1 MSEVSA
7 SNKRIAKNTL
17 FLYFRMIL
25 IMGVTLYTSRVVLDK
40 LGIVDYGLYATVG
53 SAVGMLSFLNGT
65 LSTGTSRFLTY
76 ELGAGNKERLKNTF
90 STAFYTHLILALI
103 VILAMETVG
112 VWFFYNKLEIPAER
126 LDACMW
132 VLQFSILTTVVA
144 ITQVPY
150 TAAVM
155 AHEHM
160 GIYAYVSIF
169 EAIAKLLVCYLLTTS
184 ALDRLVFY
192 AALIAA
198 VQFITAM
205 FYRFYCIRKFE
216 ESKLRWIFDKG
227 ILRSLMGF
235 SGWNIMA
242 NITETLK
249 LQGII
254 VLLNMF
260 FSAPVVAAQALANQV
275 SAAMM
280 QFVNNFRTALNPQII
295 KLYAAGD
302 REGSKRLTLKTTVYC
317 FDLILM
323 LGLPAIMVMNQLLDL
338 WLVEVPEYAVVFI
351 QYIIVRNIIGTF
363 SSAFYIPMMAANRI
377 KSNSMAAVYLGIGEF
392 ILLYILLKLGFGVM
406 WVQYMSLFL
415 VFGFSFVVKPY
426 ILYKEIDYTI
436 KELLGCYWNCAKV
449 LLLSLAIAIP
459 ARMWFDETLW
469 QSCVLVLIV
478 VLSVII
484 SSYVFLD
491 TEAKV
496 KIQQLVASKIL
507 KKNR

>member
-1 MSEVSA
+1 
-7 SNKRIAKNTL
+7 
-17 FLYFRMIL
+17 
-25 IMGVTLYTSRVVLDK
+25 
-40 LGIVDYGLYATVG
+40 
-53 SAVGMLSFLNGT
+53 
-65 LSTGTSRFLTY
+65 
-76 ELGAGNKERLKNTF
+76 
-90 STAFYTHLILALI
+90 
-103 VILAMETVG
+103 
-112 VWFFYNKLEIPAER
+112 
-126 LDACMW
+126 
-132 VLQFSILTTVVA
+132 
-144 ITQVPY
+144 
-150 TAAVM
+150 
-155 AHEHM
+155 
-160 GIYAYVSIF
+160 
-169 EAIAKLLVCYLLTTS
+169 
-184 ALDRLVFY
+184 
-192 AALIAA
+192 
-198 VQFITAM
+198 
-205 FYRFYCIRKFE
+205 
-216 ESKLRWIFDKG
+216 
-227 ILRSLMGF
+227 
-235 SGWNIMA
+235 
-242 NITETLK
+242 
-249 LQGII
+249 
-254 VLLNMF
+254 MF

-302 REGSKRLTLKTTVYC
+302 RDGSKQLTLKTTVYC

-323 LGLPAIMVMNQLLDL
+323 LGLPAIMAMNQLLDL

-363 SSAFYIPMMAANRI
+363 SAAFYIPMMAANRI

-392 ILLYILLKLGFGVM
+392 VLLYILLKLGFGVM

-469 QSCVLVLIV
+469 QSCVFVLIV

>member
-1 MSEVSA
+1 MSENISN
-7 SNKRIAKNTL
+7 NKRIAKNTL

-65 LSTGTSRFLTY
+65 LSIGTSRFLTY

-90 STAFYTHLILALI
+90 STAFYTHLILAFI

-169 EAIAKLLVCYLLTTS
+169 EAIAKLLVCYLLTIS
-184 ALDRLVFY
+184 VLDRLVFY

-198 VQFITAM
+198 VQLITAM
-205 FYRFYCIRKFE
+205 FYRFYCISKFE

-227 ILRSLMGF
+227 ILRSLMSF

-280 QFVNNFRTALNPQII
+280 QFVNNFRAALNPQII

-302 REGSKRLTLKTTVYC
+302 REGSKQLTLKTTVYC

-363 SSAFYIPMMAANRI
+363 SAAFYIPMMAANRI

-392 ILLYILLKLGFGVM
+392 VLLYILLKLGFGVM
-406 WVQYMSLFL
+406 WVQYMPLFIA
-415 VFGFSFVVKPY
+415 FSFSFFVKPY

-436 KELLGCYWNCAKV
+436 KELLICYWNCAKV
-449 LLLSLAIAIP
+449 LLLSLIIVIP
-459 ARMWFDETLW
+459 VYLCFDKGLW
-469 QSCVLVLIV
+469 QSFVLI
-478 VLSVII
+478 II
-484 SSYVFLD
+484 SVLAVMFSSYIFLD
-491 TEAKV
+491 TKSKV
-496 KIQQLVASKIL
+496 KVHQLVRRKIL
-507 KKNR
+507 KIH

>member
-1 MSEVSA
+1 MSENISN
-7 SNKRIAKNTL
+7 NKRIAKNTL

-25 IMGVTLYTSRVVLDK
+25 IMGVTLYTSRVILDK

-65 LSTGTSRFLTY
+65 LSIGTSRFLTY
-76 ELGAGNKERLKNTF
+76 ELGAENKERLKNTF
-90 STAFYTHLILALI
+90 STAFYTHLILAFI

-169 EAIAKLLVCYLLTTS
+169 EAIAKLLVCYLLTIS

-198 VQFITAM
+198 VQLITAM
-205 FYRFYCIRKFE
+205 FYRFYCISKFE
-216 ESKLRWIFDKG
+216 ECKLRWIFDKG
-227 ILRSLMGF
+227 ILRSLMSF

-260 FSAPVVAAQALANQV
+260 FSAPVVAAQALADQV

-295 KLYAAGD
+295 KLYAAGE
-302 REGSKRLTLKTTVYC
+302 EGKSRKFTLKTTVYC
-317 FDLILM
+317 FDLILT
-323 LGLPAIMVMNQLLDL
+323 LGLPAIMVMEQLLDL
-338 WLVEVPEYAVVFI
+338 WLVEVPEDAVVFT
-351 QYIIVRNIIGTF
+351 QYIIARNIMGTF
-363 SSAFYIPMMAANRI
+363 SASFYIPMMAANKI
-377 KSNSMAAVYLGIGEF
+377 KSNSWASLYIGIGEF

-415 VFGFSFVVKPY
+415 AFCFSFFVKPY
-426 ILYKEIDYTI
+426 ILYKEINYTI
-436 KELLGCYWNCAKV
+436 TELLICYWDCTKV

-459 ARMWFDETLW
+459 ARICLDESFL
-469 QSCVLVLIV
+469 QSLLLLLIV
-478 VLSVII
+478 AVSVVA

-491 TEAKV
+491 VEAKA
-496 KIQQLVASKIL
+496 KLNQLVKSKLLI
-507 KKNR
+507 KR